1 MEYSLRRW
9 RVVAALL
16 LSVYLPA
23 CHAQQCNE
31 NDNKALLEFKAGF
44 TPQGFFNI
52 FESWKAGTNCCQ
64 WNGVNCTSSGRVNGL
79 LISNP
84 NIHGGPSPAA
94 ERNVSYNGVLGAT
107 LGDLSE
113 LRILDLSYIL
123 FNGPMP
129 DTFGK
134 LKQLERLTMFYNNFS
149 GSLSP
154 SIGGATSLKNLDV
167 SGASYFLS
175 SPGLKPGPI
184 PPSFCQLRNL
194 QTLRLV
200 SFNLTGHVSP
210 CFCNFNQ
217 LESLELTNNRLAG
230 GIPSCIGSGLGKL
243 SFLGLSGNEL
253 TGDIPSEI
261 GNLVNLQFLDLSD
274 NSLSGSIPP
283 AIGNLA
289 VVTALTLSNN
299 RLEGK
304 VPSEI
309 ANCGTNSSGGFVWL
323 EISNNR
329 LSGSI
334 PDIFGG
340 GIIQT
345 FSASRNRFTGG
356 FPLTLAK
363 VHSVD
368 VSYNSLSDLEPVGT
382 LPPAPSVEYLYMGNN
397 AFSGA
402 VPSWLIDL
410 VASANV
416 TIFDISVNKFTGPI
430 PAVFLENVWNV
441 NASYNMLTGQLPTVS
456 SLQSGF
462 LGFSHNRISGP
473 ITSAFIGS
481 LLSTTY
487 LLDLS
492 FNQLSGP
499 LPANSGD
506 FLRLDYL
513 DLSDNQLTGEV
524 PASIEKIPTLD
535 YLDLSHNN
543 FTGRVPSKGHSPAPA
558 AAPV

>member
-200 SFNLTGHVSP
+200 SFTLN
-210 CFCNFNQ
+210 
-217 LESLELTNNRLAG
+217 
-230 GIPSCIGSGLGKL
+230 
-243 SFLGLSGNEL
+243 GNEL

-283 AIGNLA
+283 ASGNLA

-397 AFSGA
+397 AFSGT

-410 VASANV
+410 VASANI

-481 LLSTTY
+481 LLSTTN

-513 DLSDNQLTGEV
+513 DRSDNQLTGEV